1 MLYINF
7 INIFKLISDFCK
19 VGMTLVIYKGVMK
32 HMTGTKFE
40 TEGGGE
46 YV

>member
-1 MLYINF
+1 MLYISF
-7 INIFKLISDFCK
+7 INIFKLISDFYK

-32 HMTGTKFE
+32 HMTETKFE